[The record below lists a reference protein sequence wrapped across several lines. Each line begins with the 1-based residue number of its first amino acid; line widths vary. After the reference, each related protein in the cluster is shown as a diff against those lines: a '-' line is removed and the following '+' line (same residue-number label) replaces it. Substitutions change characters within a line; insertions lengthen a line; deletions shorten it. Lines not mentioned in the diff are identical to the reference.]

1 MYTPS
6 KGCDGYRDA
15 MIGDWDNLRV
25 FLALAEEGNLTAAA
39 RRLRVSHPTIS
50 RRIKALEEELGT
62 RLFDR
67 LPDRFQ
73 PTEQALELLHDVKEM
88 ERASLSIDRRS
99 AGLSGSHL
107 GTVRISVDE
116 TMAEFLGRHLTEL
129 TANHRCIE
137 FEIAIAHISA
147 NLSRRE
153 ADLLIRHHVPDLAS
167 VVGRKLATFAFALY
181 GTAELAAR
189 TDGSRSTLVELPW
202 VGFDDEHQYMPGQRW
217 QAALLGNGRPAVRT
231 NNGVMLANAIRG
243 GNGVGV
249 LPCFIGDA
257 DPALVRVT
265 PVIEDAATD
274 QWMLVHSDLRKVP
287 RVRIVMDALVQ
298 LFKAHRAEIEGTAT
312 TLADEPERPRLT
324 A

>member
-1 MYTPS
+1 
-6 KGCDGYRDA
+6 

-39 RRLRVSHPTIS
+39 RRLRVSHPTIA

-116 TMAEFLGRHLTEL
+116 TMAEFLARHLIEL

-137 FEIAIAHISA
+137 FEITVAHTSA

-153 ADLLIRHHVPDLAS
+153 ADLLIRSKVPDLAS
-167 VVGRKLATFAFALY
+167 LVGRKVATFAYAVY
-181 GTAELAAR
+181 GTAGMASL
-189 TDGSRSTLVELPW
+189 TDGTRPTLVDLPW
-202 VGFDDEHQYMPGQRW
+202 VGFDDEHQYMPGQAW
-217 QAALLGNGRPAVRT
+217 QTKLLGNNKPPVRT
-231 NNGVMLANAIRG
+231 NNGVVLANAIRG

-249 LPCFIGDA
+249 LPCFIGDF
-257 DPALVRVT
+257 DPGLVRIT
-265 PVIEDAATD
+265 PTIDDAAAE
-274 QWMLVHSDLRKVP
+274 QWMLVHNDLRNVP

-298 LFKAHRAEIEGTAT
+298 LFRTHRAEVEGTVTAPA
-312 TLADEPERPRLT
+312 LAMS

>member
-1 MYTPS
+1 
-6 KGCDGYRDA
+6 

-39 RRLRVSHPTIS
+39 RRLRVSHPTIA
-50 RRIKALEEELGT
+50 RRVKALEEELGT

-99 AGLSGSHL
+99 AGLSASHL

-116 TMAEFLGRHLTEL
+116 TMAEFLARYLIEL

-137 FEIAIAHISA
+137 FEIVVAHTYA

-153 ADLLIRHHVPDLAS
+153 ADLLIRNRVPDLAS
-167 VVGRKLATFAFALY
+167 LVGRKVATFAYAVY
-181 GTAELAAR
+181 GTAEMAAR
-189 TDGSRSTLVELPW
+189 SDGTRATLVELPW
-202 VGFDDEHQYMPGQRW
+202 VGFDDEHQYMPGQAW
-217 QAALLGNGRPAVRT
+217 QAALLGNGKPSVRT
-231 NNGVMLANAIRG
+231 NNGVVLANAIRG

-257 DPALVRVT
+257 EPGLRRIT
-265 PVIEDAATD
+265 PVVAEAAAE
-274 QWMLVHSDLRKVP
+274 QWMLVHNDLRNVP

-298 LFKAHRAEIEGTAT
+298 LFRAHRAEVEGTGAAPA
-312 TLADEPERPRLT
+312 LAMS

>member
-1 MYTPS
+1 MGPWHY
-6 KGCDGYRDA
+6 GA
-15 MIGDWDNLRV
+15 VMIGDWDNLRV

-39 RRLRVSHPTIS
+39 RRLRVSHPTIA

-116 TMAEFLGRHLTEL
+116 TMAEFLARHLIEL

-137 FEIAIAHISA
+137 FEIVVAHTSA

-153 ADLLIRHHVPDLAS
+153 ADLLIRSRLPDLAS
-167 VVGRKLATFAFALY
+167 VVGRKLATFGYAVY
-181 GTAELAAR
+181 GTAAFAAQS
-189 TDGSRSTLVELPW
+189 DGSRAALVELPW
-202 VGFDDEHQYMPGQRW
+202 VGFDEEHQYMPGQAW
-217 QAALLGNGRPAVRT
+217 QSTLLGNRKPAIRT
-231 NNGVMLANAIRG
+231 NNGVVLANAIRG

-249 LPCFIGDA
+249 LPCFIGDIDSGLA
-257 DPALVRVT
+257 RLTPAVG
-265 PVIEDAATD
+265 EAATD
-274 QWMLVHSDLRKVP
+274 HWMLVHSDLRTVP

-298 LFKAHRAEIEGTAT
+298 LFRAHRAEVEGTAAEP
-312 TLADEPERPRLT
+312 TLAMS

>member
-1 MYTPS
+1 
-6 KGCDGYRDA
+6 

-39 RRLRVSHPTIS
+39 RRLRVSHPTIA
-50 RRIKALEEELGT
+50 RRIRALEEGLGT

-116 TMAEFLGRHLTEL
+116 TMAEFLARHLIEL

-137 FEIAIAHISA
+137 FEIVVAHTSA

-153 ADLLIRHHVPDLAS
+153 ADLLIRNRVPDLAS
-167 VVGRKLATFAFALY
+167 LVGRKVAIFAYAVY
-181 GTAELAAR
+181 GTAALAAR
-189 TDGSRSTLVELPW
+189 SDGSRATLVELPW
-202 VGFDDEHQYMPGQRW
+202 VGFDDEHQYMPGQAW
-217 QAALLGNGRPAVRT
+217 QSRLLGNGKPAVRT
-231 NNGVMLANAIRG
+231 NNGVVLANAIRG

-249 LPCFIGDA
+249 LPCFIGDS
-257 DPALVRVT
+257 DPGLVRLT
-265 PVIEDAATD
+265 PIVAEAAAE
-274 QWMLVHSDLRKVP
+274 QWMLVHNDLRGVP

-298 LFKAHRAEIEGTAT
+298 LFRAHRPEIEGTGIEDIAAT
-312 TLADEPERPRLT
+312 PALALS

>member
-1 MYTPS
+1 
-6 KGCDGYRDA
+6 

-39 RRLRVSHPTIS
+39 RRLRVSHPTIA
-50 RRIKALEEELGT
+50 RRIKALEDELGT

-116 TMAEFLGRHLTEL
+116 TMAEFLSRHLASL
-129 TANHRCIE
+129 TANHKCIE
-137 FEIAIAHISA
+137 FEIAVAHVSA

-153 ADLLIRHHVPDLAS
+153 ADLLIRDQVPDLAS
-167 VVGRKLATFAFALY
+167 LVGRKLATFAYAVY
-181 GTAELAAR
+181 AVPELARGCDSSPEALR
-189 TDGSRSTLVELPW
+189 ALPW
-202 VGFDDEHQYMPGQRW
+202 VGFDDEHRYMPGQAW
-217 QAALLGNGRPAVRT
+217 QTTVLGNQRPAVRT
-231 NNGVMLANAIRG
+231 NNGVVLAHAIRG

-249 LPCFIGDA
+249 LPCFLGDP
-257 DPALVRVT
+257 DPGIVRLT
-265 PVIEDAATD
+265 PVIREAATE
-274 QWMLVHSDLRKVP
+274 QWLLVHNDLRNVP
-287 RVRIVMDALVQ
+287 RVRIVMDALVE
-298 LFKAHRAEIEGTAT
+298 LFRACRAEVEGA
-312 TLADEPERPRLT
+312 AGAVVPRL
-324 A
+324 AASA